1 MKFFSPRYLDIGR
14 IVKELGMI
22 KTMVTT
28 ARKIHIPC
36 TLVDDIINVTLP
48 DVTVI
53 TIIRS
58 HIEIILHQKDVITYI
73 NFARDITT
81 VQHRFFEDV
90 FIIPL

>member
-36 TLVDDIINVTLP
+36 TVVDDIINVKLP
-48 DVTVI
+48 NVMI
-53 TIIRS
+53 IIRS

-73 NFARDITT
+73 NFARNITT